1 MKLYK
6 EQSRKQKKISY
17 IKLKNKIE
25 KGHLFSTH
33 DVFTL
38 DMQWADIYFFG
49 KNKQIYNATIRTT
62 ACAFYD
68 EVRSKAWAKL
78 RSSVN
83 PDDNFFE
90 VVELEGYTQN
100 ANVSGP
106 TTISNPPLESLKGL
120 TASEFL
126 EATEEEIS
134 KDSSITI
141 NENFKLL
148 PNYTYGIGLDMVVNV
163 DILDAD
169 NIDAAIRLFISKGES
184 NWESE
189 EAHRPKY
196 TKKFSFTT
204 NSISLD

>member
-1 MKLYK
+1 MKLYTH
-6 EQSRKQKKISY
+6 QSRKQKKFSY

-25 KGHLFSTH
+25 KGHFFSTH
-33 DVFTL
+33 DVFTP

-49 KNKQIYNATIRTT
+49 KNKKIYNATIRTT

-68 EVRSKAWAKL
+68 EVHSKAWDKL
-78 RSSVN
+78 KATAH
-83 PDDNFFE
+83 PDDKFFE
-90 VVELEGYTQN
+90 IVELEGYTEN
-100 ANVSGP
+100 ANMSGP

-141 NENFKLL
+141 NESFKLL
-148 PNYTYGIGLDMVVNV
+148 PNYTYGIGLDIVVNV
-163 DILDAD
+163 ASLNSD
-169 NIDAAIRLFISKGES
+169 NIDTAIKLFISKGEN
-184 NWESE
+184 NWRSE
-189 EAHRPKY
+189 ETYRPKY
-196 TKKFSFTT
+196 TKKSSFTT